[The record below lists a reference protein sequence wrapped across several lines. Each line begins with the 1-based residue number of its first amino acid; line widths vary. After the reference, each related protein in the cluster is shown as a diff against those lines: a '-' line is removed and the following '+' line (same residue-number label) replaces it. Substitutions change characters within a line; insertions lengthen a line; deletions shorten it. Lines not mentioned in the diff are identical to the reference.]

1 MLLTVL
7 YSILY
12 FQMGKLMREGQANGI
27 FTESFA
33 NLIDGPPVWVGGSES
48 YMFNCLEAIAR
59 SEVPRTPVL
68 GAKITRALQPWCVD
82 DQFMTSR
89 VNWVVQSSGK
99 ITVLPS
105 FSPSFSSCFLLLQV
119 PNLIAKM
126 KLVKF
131 SLSIIFH

>member
-1 MLLTVL
+1 MLLTVQFFN
-7 YSILY
+7 
-12 FQMGKLMREGQANGI
+12 FQMGKLMREGQAKGI

-33 NLIDGPPVWVGGSES
+33 NLVDGPPVWAGGSES

-89 VNWVVQSSGK
+89 INWVVQSSGR
-99 ITVLPS
+99 I
-105 FSPSFSSCFLLLQV
+105 
-119 PNLIAKM
+119 
-126 KLVKF
+126 
-131 SLSIIFH
+131 SLSQFLTFILQFSFIAGSKSDC